1 MELVRR
7 DLVSEGNLSSQ
18 ESDEM
23 TMIESML
30 PVSALCSYQKII
42 VDECLKVNIKR
53 FNFVESFLL
62 RDIKYSYDLIRIFK
76 KKQKKNNKTGI
87 GVK

>member
-42 VDECLKVNIKR
+42 VDECLKVNNR
-53 FNFVESFLL
+53 FNFVEVFFFETLN
-62 RDIKYSYDLIRIFK
+62 ILII
-76 KKQKKNNKTGI
+76 NTYI
-87 GVK
+87 